1 MPDIELQR
9 AAMKKLAFLVGKWSG
24 HARLSLPSGDLE
36 LLQTE
41 EAAYKL
47 DGLLLTIEG
56 IGRNKADGKPA
67 LQALGII
74 SYDDEAGTHRMR
86 AFNDGR
92 WLETDVRI
100 AGDGRELTWGFA
112 LREIQTRSVL
122 RIDQSGDWTEVHEIV
137 ISSQPPRR
145 LMELKV
151 SPQR

>member
-1 MPDIELQR
+1 VPDIELQR

-41 EAAYKL
+41 EATYKL

-56 IGRNKADGKPA
+56 IGRNNTDAKPA
-67 LQALGII
+67 LQALGVI
-74 SYDDEAGTHRMR
+74 SYDDNAQTYRMR

-92 WLETDVRI
+92 WLETDVSI
-100 AGDGRELTWGFA
+100 VGDAKELNWGFS
-112 LREIQTRSVL
+112 LREVKTRSVL
-122 RIDQSGDWTEVHEIV
+122 RIDQNGDWTEAHEVTIG
-137 ISSQPPRR
+137 SQPPRK
-145 LMELKV
+145 LMELRV